1 MEIND
6 TGIYHPEDMNHFN
19 EKGFSLR
26 EEITTDTFNFTVTVD
41 AMPENNNTRITC
53 LVYQQDYRS
62 RSGRLTVM
70 GISIIKHH
78 SVIIVYE
85 AQPSIQFTALYLM
98 FFNINPKYHS
108 KPSYRVLML

>member
-6 TGIYHPEDMNHFN
+6 TGIYHPEDMNQFN

-26 EEITTDTFNFTVTVD
+26 DEIITDTFNFTMTVN

-53 LVYQQDYRS
+53 LVYQEDYHS

-70 GISIIKHH
+70 GISIVTHY
-78 SVIIVYE
+78 SLIIVYE
-85 AQPSIQFTALYLM
+85 AQPSRQFTC
-98 FFNINPKYHS
+98 F
-108 KPSYRVLML
+108 

>member
-26 EEITTDTFNFTVTVD
+26 EEIITDTFNFTITVNV
-41 AMPENNNTRITC
+41 MPENNNTRITC
-53 LVYQQDYRS
+53 RVFQEDHHS
-62 RSGRLTVM
+62 TSGRLTVM

-78 SVIIVYE
+78 SLIIVHE
-85 AQPSIQFTALYLM
+85 EQPSIFL
-98 FFNINPKYHS
+98 
-108 KPSYRVLML
+108 PSSRLFVSFQ